1 MTESLYALS
10 DETRRIEATIQFTV
24 ERLMSDDPDEAE
36 EARVAL
42 ESLLATEES
51 TRAALATKADA
62 WCWVIDRFRA
72 QAADRKAHGR
82 RLTELARAD
91 EMKADRL
98 QDQLVALLLRVDPE
112 ATRFELPH
120 HQLTSRRSAA
130 VEIDPE
136 LLPIDLPEEFQRR
149 ITRVDPDKDAIKQ
162 ALKSGREVPGA
173 QLVERRS
180 WRIG

>member
-10 DETRRIEATIQFTV
+10 DETRRIESTIQLTA
-24 ERLMSDDPDEAE
+24 ERLMSDDPDEAA

-42 ESLLATEES
+42 EALLATDES

-72 QAADRKAHGR
+72 QAADRKAHSR
-82 RLTELARAD
+82 RLAELARAD
-91 EMKADRL
+91 EMKAERL
-98 QDQLVALLLRVDPE
+98 QDQLVSLLLRVDPE

-120 HQLTSRRSAA
+120 HQLTSRRSTA
-130 VEIDPE
+130 VELDPE
-136 LLPIDLPEEFQRR
+136 ILPIDLPEQYQRR
-149 ITRVDPDKDAIKQ
+149 ITRIDPDKDAIKQ
-162 ALKSGREVPGA
+162 ALKAGQDVPGA

>member
-10 DETRRIEATIQFTV
+10 DETRRIEATIQFTA

-136 LLPIDLPEEFQRR
+136 LLPEEFQRR
-149 ITRVDPDKDAIKQ
+149 ITRIDPDKDAIKT